1 MPKVTASKVH
11 SLAKEPGRHNAGG
24 SLYLVVKGGSALWE
38 YQFRKAKVLR
48 SAVLGS
54 PRGAPAVSLQEARE
68 KAMEIRKANRE
79 ERKTGVPAMPRVTPC
94 AAHASARR
102 AAAAARSPRSP
113 CGPRECLGGVG
124 LLGCRRLQDYRTP
137 RENVGCL

>member
-54 PRGAPAVSLQEARE
+54 PRGERAVSLQEARE

-79 ERKTGVPAMPRVTPC
+79 ERKTGVPVMPRTAGATGELFC
-94 AAHASARR
+94 T
-102 AAAAARSPRSP
+102 AAAKFL
-113 CGPRECLGGVG
+113 E
-124 LLGCRRLQDYRTP
+124 QF
-137 RENVGCL
+137 E